1 MYGDFYY
8 EDDQTGKRV
17 DAQYYHQLKEEKR
30 EENWDYSTLNEAES
44 QRDYQEQL
52 KELER
57 EVLSQSILNEEVFKG
72 WLTWQVRENH
82 KT

>member
-17 DAQYYHQLKEEKR
+17 DAQYYHQLKEEQR
-30 EENWDYSTLNEAES
+30 EENWDYTTLNEAES

-52 KELER
+52 RELER
-57 EVLSQSILNEEVFKG
+57 EALSQSILNEEVFKG
-72 WLTWQVRENH
+72 
-82 KT
+82 

>member
-17 DAQYYHQLKEEKR
+17 DAQYYHSLKEEKR
-30 EENWDYSTLNEAES
+30 EENWDYSKLNEAES
-44 QRDYQEQL
+44 QREYQEQL

-57 EVLSQSILNEEVFKG
+57 EALSKSILNEEVFRG
-72 WLTWQVRENH
+72 
-82 KT
+82 

>member
-17 DAQYYHQLKEEKR
+17 DAQYYHQLKEEQR

-52 KELER
+52 RELER
-57 EVLSQSILNEEVFKG
+57 EALSQSILNEEVFKG
-72 WLTWQVRENH
+72 
-82 KT
+82 